1 MTEAEAIEVA
11 TNAMY
16 DAMAR
21 GEGDDVQMTKVLA
34 ESMKDPRIAEAF
46 AKVGYL
52 DLLAEQNTKH

>member
-1 MTEAEAIEVA
+1 MTESEAIEVA